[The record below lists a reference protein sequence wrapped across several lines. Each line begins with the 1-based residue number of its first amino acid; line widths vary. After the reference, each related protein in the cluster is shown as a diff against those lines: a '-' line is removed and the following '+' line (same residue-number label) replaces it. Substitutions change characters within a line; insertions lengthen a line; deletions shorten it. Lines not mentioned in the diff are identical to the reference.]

1 MPLDGGVGAGAA
13 RGHTQAIS
21 PIRQRML
28 LLLLTLTCTLNPTP
42 NPKPR
47 LNASSKP
54 KAEHEP
60 STLTNLALVD
70 RSLIPF
76 NSKPKTQKL
85 KLNPKS
91 QNPTTTPQGEERP
104 HTPHHR
110 GGGGPPISRP
120 LTFGGGGGGRG
131 ASDHISL

>member
-1 MPLDGGVGAGAA
+1 
-13 RGHTQAIS
+13 
-21 PIRQRML
+21 ML
-28 LLLLTLTCTLNPTP
+28 LFILTLTCTLNPTP

-70 RSLIPF
+70 NSLIPF
-76 NSKPKTQKL
+76 NSKPQTQKL

-91 QNPTTTPQGEERP
+91 QNPTTTP
-104 HTPHHR
+104 
-110 GGGGPPISRP
+110 
-120 LTFGGGGGGRG
+120 RG
-131 ASDHISL
+131 ALDHICVSGYQLWIDYSPLALLGGVPGEGLSI